1 MKYDVYIQDN
11 LVGNVDADN
20 TGNALAVIAKKIDNG
35 EFVVDKS
42 KPANIKV
49 VPSNG

>member
-20 TGNALAVIAKKIDNG
+20 TGSALAIIAKKMDSG
-35 EFVVDKS
+35 EFTIDKS
-42 KPANIKV
+42 KPSNIKV